1 MDDKVWFS
9 QENTEGYS
17 QEELK
22 SMNDLMKRIYRSLSE
37 EEKENGSYL
46 DYIKERICYYFSF

>member
-22 SMNDLMKRIYRSLSE
+22 SMNDLMKRIYRTLSE
-37 EEKENGSYL
+37 EEKENKSYL
-46 DYIKERICYYFSF
+46 DYIKERICYYYSF

>member
-1 MDDKVWFS
+1 MEDEVWFS

-17 QEELK
+17 PKELE
-22 SMNDLMKRIYRSLSE
+22 SMNELMNRIYRTLSE
-37 EEKENGSYL
+37 EERENGSYI